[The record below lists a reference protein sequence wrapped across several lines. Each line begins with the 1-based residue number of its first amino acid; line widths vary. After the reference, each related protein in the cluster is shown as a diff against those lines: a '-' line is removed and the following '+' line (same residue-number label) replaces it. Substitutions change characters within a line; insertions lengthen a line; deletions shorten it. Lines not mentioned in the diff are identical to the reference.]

1 MYSEITGRAKL
12 DYLFTADMLI
22 KKVRLLPRLIPQ
34 VDTHHISLPA
44 KKSVI
49 VKHTIKHTIRLTS
62 KMQTLNSYVTLDK

>member
-1 MYSEITGRAKL
+1 VYSEITGRAKL

-34 VDTHHISLPA
+34 VDTHISLPA

-49 VKHTIKHTIRLTS
+49 VKHTIKHTIRLNS